1 MRSFSFAIL
10 ILAVP
15 LFAAP
20 EFAAMA
26 HPDDDG
32 IVILSVTPRDPGV
45 KPEILLTPA
54 KKIASASKSVSFDES
69 SVRLP
74 ETAQPAQKPQ
84 GSRPSS
90 P

>member
-15 LFAAP
+15 L
-20 EFAAMA
+20 FAAMA

-54 KKIASASKSVSFDES
+54 KKIASTSKAESFAES
-69 SVRLP
+69 SVQLA